1 MNRLK
6 IAYFVGL
13 GGPHPA
19 HSSFIKA
26 LREVGDV
33 DVVRTANSPTEIMHS
48 FVRLFTNRVSRYELL
63 ICDGFGSLIPAWL
76 TKKTMVARK
85 LIFITTSPAF
95 LYHARVFRHI
105 MKDIDGV
112 IATSTLMSSVLRK
125 LFCYEGPVTLCYP
138 VVDISDFLKIKPLL
152 SARRIC
158 FVGKLT
164 WLKGADL
171 LPEIAKEIRKEMK
184 DVEVYVIGSGELM
197 DKINKVD
204 GLRTFGYVPHG
215 EKLLMLLSK
224 CSIYIHPA
232 RFEAFGA
239 SVIEAMAAGLIPIVT
254 VTTGARDFVK
264 KVNPKLVVPLN
275 PKVIAGR
282 IIEILTLNP
291 NELCELSSRARKEAL
306 KWTEERAKKHFIQC
320 IKSIISGDRL
330 AFTRAS

>member
-26 LREVGDV
+26 LREVGDA
-33 DVVRTANSPTEIMHS
+33 DVVRTANSPTEIVHG
-48 FVRLFTNRVSRYELL
+48 FVRFFTNRAPRYELL
-63 ICDGFGSLIPAWL
+63 ICDGFGPLILAWL
-76 TKKTMVARK
+76 AKKTMVARK
-85 LIFITTSPAF
+85 LIFITTSIAF

-125 LFCYEGPVTLCYP
+125 LFCYEGPITLCYP
-138 VVDISDFLKIKPLL
+138 VADISDFLKIKPSL

-164 WLKGADL
+164 WLKGVDL
-171 LPEIAKEIRKEMK
+171 LPEIVKEIRKEMK
-184 DVEVYVIGSGELM
+184 DVEIYVIGSGELM
-197 DKINKVD
+197 DKIDKVD
-204 GLRTFGYVPHG
+204 GLRVFGYVPHD
-215 EKLLMLLSK
+215 ERLLLLSK

-232 RFEAFGA
+232 RFEAFGV
-239 SVIEAMAAGLIPIVT
+239 SVIEAMAAGLIPVVT
-254 VTTGARDFVK
+254 VMTGARDFVK

-275 PKVIAGR
+275 PKVIAER

-330 AFTRAS
+330 AFTRAP